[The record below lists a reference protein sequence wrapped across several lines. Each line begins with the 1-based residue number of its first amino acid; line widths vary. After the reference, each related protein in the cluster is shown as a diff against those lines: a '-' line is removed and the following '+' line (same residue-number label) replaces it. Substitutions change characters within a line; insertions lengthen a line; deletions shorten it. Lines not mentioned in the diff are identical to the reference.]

1 MSGLLKGGSLR
12 NRISLV
18 LPALLL
24 LEAGQVWGMELNFS
38 ENSLSELA
46 TRIRN
51 VEVVLPSQH
60 KSIRQDSERKKTN
73 KEREVVTNRQLDS
86 LPPLISP
93 FTIVKKNQNYP
104 AIPKTM
110 QPLPIRH
117 QKEVQSANISPL
129 TTGWPIA
136 QAVTKEAGF
145 SLEPRGVKAS
155 FKPSVR
161 AKAMLCVDFSSDKV
175 RLAVNTSEPLPI
187 ASITK
192 LLTAMA
198 VIDEMDLESVLE
210 VPKDIKSVERHVVGI
225 RPGDLL
231 TVTDLLHGLLIESGN
246 DCAEVL
252 AGAYPKGGRDGL
264 ISAMN
269 RRASE
274 IGATRTSLH
283 TPSGLDSK
291 PTQGRKSAGTE
302 SGPRIP
308 NTASAEDV
316 ALIARRAFT
325 YPLICKIT
333 SMKMYTMRARNEKPR
348 DYRLV
353 SNDKLLFR
361 GLPIAGAKTGY
372 TDSAGKCIVALFR
385 DREKEHMVVVLNT
398 RKHFNAAERIY
409 RWACRPPIESTF
421 R

>member
-1 MSGLLKGGSLR
+1 M
-12 NRISLV
+12 
-18 LPALLL
+18 
-24 LEAGQVWGMELNFS
+24 
-38 ENSLSELA
+38 
-46 TRIRN
+46 
-51 VEVVLPSQH
+51 
-60 KSIRQDSERKKTN
+60 
-73 KEREVVTNRQLDS
+73 
-86 LPPLISP
+86 
-93 FTIVKKNQNYP
+93 
-104 AIPKTM
+104 
-110 QPLPIRH
+110 
-117 QKEVQSANISPL
+117 
-129 TTGWPIA
+129 
-136 QAVTKEAGF
+136 
-145 SLEPRGVKAS
+145 EPRGVKAS

-161 AKAMLCVDFSSDKV
+161 AKAMLCVDYTSDKV
-175 RLAVNTSEPLPI
+175 RLAENTSEPLPI

-198 VIDEMDLESVLE
+198 VIDEMDLKSVLE

-252 AGAYPKGGRDGL
+252 AEAYPKGGRDGL

-269 RRASE
+269 RSASE

-291 PTQGRKSAGTE
+291 PTQGRKIGGTE

-333 SMKMYTMRARNEKPR
+333 SMKTYTMRTRNEKPR

-409 RWACRPPIESTF
+409 RWACRPPH
-421 R
+421 